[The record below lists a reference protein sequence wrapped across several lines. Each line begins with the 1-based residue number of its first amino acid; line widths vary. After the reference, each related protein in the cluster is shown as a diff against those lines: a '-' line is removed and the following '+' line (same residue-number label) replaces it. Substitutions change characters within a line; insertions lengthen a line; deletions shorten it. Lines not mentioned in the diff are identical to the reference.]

1 MNTEISFIKHSNSKY
16 KRYKNIKKIQK
27 LREQKQKNKLKSKQK
42 KYNTEQKTNEQTASI
57 GFTHAEKRYIGIN
70 YCEKH
75 HNNWCMCW
83 DDDWSDWTDYSDYD
97 RDYDFDSSDDEED
110 FDNSDEEAEYHHR
123 KYDRKQK
130 ICDRHH
136 RKYSR
141 SCYYCNFLNPF
152 EPILETTYAAGTG
165 DLDYLKEL
173 HTSQISH
180 KWDIYTTYWSAQ
192 NDHIDCFKYALE
204 YGCPY
209 NWENCYWLSIHNGK
223 IRQFLKEHSPEKI
236 KKIQKLKS
244 CEILYERYNIPK
256 DVVKYIILP
265 YW

>member
-1 MNTEISFIKHSNSKY
+1 MNTEITFIKRSNSKY
-16 KRYKNIKKIQK
+16 KRYKNIKKIK
-27 LREQKQKNKLKSKQK
+27 KAREQKQKNKLENKQK
-42 KYNTEQKTNEQTASI
+42 RYNTEQKTNEQTASV
-57 GFTHAEKRYIGIN
+57 GFTHLEKRYIGEI

-75 HNNWCMCW
+75 HTNYCMCMCW
-83 DDDWSDWTDYSDYD
+83 DDDWSDWTDYD
-97 RDYDFDSSDDEED
+97 RDDSDHDLFS
-110 FDNSDEEAEYHHR
+110 SDEEEEDEYHHIKYDR
-123 KYDRKQK
+123 KYDRKPN

-141 SCYYCNFLNPF
+141 SCHWCNFLNPF